1 MSKLRVPKVDLFTG
15 TAGALARMSHRGE
28 RLSETRFLTF
38 ETSVC
43 RRNAGEGARAPS
55 KALNAVSVLS
65 SNGALSRED

>member
-1 MSKLRVPKVDLFTG
+1 MSKFRFLRVDLFTG
-15 TAGALARMSHRGE
+15 NAGALARMSHRGE

-55 KALNAVSVLS
+55 ESVERSIGLELKRS
-65 SNGALSRED
+65 AQ

>member
-1 MSKLRVPKVDLFTG
+1 MSKFRSFRVDLFTG
-15 TAGALARMSHRGE
+15 NAGALARRSHRGE

-43 RRNAGEGARAPS
+43 GHNAGEGARAPS
-55 KALNAVSVLS
+55 KSLNAVSVLN